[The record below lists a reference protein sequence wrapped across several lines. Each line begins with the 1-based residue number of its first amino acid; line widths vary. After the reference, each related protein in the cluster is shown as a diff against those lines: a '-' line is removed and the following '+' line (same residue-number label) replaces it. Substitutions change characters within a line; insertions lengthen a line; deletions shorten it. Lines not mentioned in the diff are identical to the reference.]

1 MRVSLKTAVV
11 TGEVTVLVACTA
23 VGIHLFMQPHR
34 FPQAPPALALPT
46 SRALTLPVFPPPPP
60 QPSPSAAPQPSSSDL
75 TAGWITQLNRDDRT
89 RVGNEWE
96 IVQRLTR
103 SIEWFLVHRVVP
115 AMEGRS

>member
-1 MRVSLKTAVV
+1 MRVSLKTALV

-23 VGIHLFMQPHR
+23 VGIHLFVQPHR
-34 FPQAPPALALPT
+34 FSEAPPALVLPT
-46 SRALTLPVFPPPPP
+46 SRAALPLLPAPFEAPA
-60 QPSPSAAPQPSSSDL
+60 PSAAPQPSASGLSADWF
-75 TAGWITQLNRDDRT
+75 AQLNRDDRS
-89 RVGNEWE
+89 RVRSEWD